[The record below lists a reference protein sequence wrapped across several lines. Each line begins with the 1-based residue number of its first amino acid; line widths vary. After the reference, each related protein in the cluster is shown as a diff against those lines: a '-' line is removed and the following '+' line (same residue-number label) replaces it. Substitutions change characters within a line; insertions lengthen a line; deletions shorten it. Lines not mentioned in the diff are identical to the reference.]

1 MSSRLQFNDDILIA
15 EYTLGVLDP
24 DDLARAHAVLSENDD
39 AVALALDWEHRL
51 LDLVDILP
59 PASTPPELWLQIQSA
74 IGHDDRPSPL
84 AQQNAAFQTPAASRS
99 EKSSRA
105 TRDARTTTSVG
116 SRHSNRRDASH
127 EAITSRPKASPS
139 DFPESS
145 QRFLVRPDA
154 AAIPSSDPIDSPAR
168 KEPRVSAGSTPTT
181 TDPHVSAQPSSLKL
195 EGDSAQSSSA
205 KLEPR
210 LPADTSSSGS
220 GSRISVDSSPTS
232 STHSVSAERTFTRS
246 TDDQASSAHRPRK
259 NDAPELGTDPA
270 VASTQAPD
278 FKTPRHHARD
288 DRDERPAGWRAETT
302 ADAAAAPSSAR
313 RGSAARGATNPL
325 ARWTWSNLWFW
336 RLVCVV
342 LAAFTIVT
350 VFGTGASKSPAALAA
365 PLFPTAEPA
374 PVVSQVA
381 VLQAPGNT
389 STPGWLLTVDSRQ
402 RVSLNPMVDV
412 ELPET
417 SSLYLWTYNDLERQ
431 PRLLG
436 VVDSEQPLS
445 LPADVVGPVRPG
457 QIFEMTQEPN
467 QQPPYQPDGPILF
480 IGRTVALTP

>member
-59 PASTPPELWLQIQSA
+59 PASPPPELWLQIQSA
-74 IGHDDRPSPL
+74 IGGGDRASPL
-84 AQQNAAFQTPAASRS
+84 AQQSAAFQTPAASRN
-99 EKSSRA
+99 ETLSRA
-105 TRDARTTTSVG
+105 TPDPRVTASVG
-116 SRHSNRRDASH
+116 SRSAGRQDSSH
-127 EAITSRPKASPS
+127 RVIPSRPKASPS

-154 AAIPSSDPIDSPAR
+154 AVAPASELISEPPR
-168 KEPRVSAGSTPTT
+168 KEPRVSGGSAPIRTEPHIAAG
-181 TDPHVSAQPSSLKL
+181 PSSLKS
-195 EGDSAQSSSA
+195 EGVSSESLSAKSEAGVSSAASSA
-205 KLEPR
+205 KTEVRAPVA
-210 LPADTSSSGS
+210 PVA
-220 GSRISVDSSPTS
+220 PS
-232 STHSVSAERTFTRS
+232 STDSTRS
-246 TDDQASSAHRPRK
+246 VPGEPTLPRGTGDRAISAPDRRKNGGPEAGPVPAAASAQASDLKPHR
-259 NDAPELGTDPA
+259 
-270 VASTQAPD
+270 
-278 FKTPRHHARD
+278 RHVQD
-288 DRDERPAGWRAETT
+288 DRAQLQSETT
-302 ADAAAAPSSAR
+302 ADAAMAPSAVRRRSAV
-313 RGSAARGATNPL
+313 RGATNPL
-325 ARWTWSNLWFW
+325 NRWTWSNLWFW

-402 RVSLNPMVDV
+402 RVSLTPMVDV

-436 VVDSEQPLS
+436 LVDAAQALS

-467 QQPPYQPDGPILF
+467 EQPPYQPDGPVLF
-480 IGRTVALTP
+480 IGRTVTLTP